1 MKIHGAL
8 TNLAFYIDRPKL
20 RLESRNELLHNFS
33 VQYQLETWLGD
44 CQGRYHYHYHDMR
57 TYTSSS
63 PYA

>member
-33 VQYQLETWLGD
+33 VQYQLETWVIVRD
-44 CQGRYHYHYHDMR
+44 ATTTM
-57 TYTSSS
+57 T
-63 PYA
+63 